1 MWLVRS
7 HQVAGLLAGLM
18 AAYFH
23 WPVCTKW
30 GEREGWEVE
39 DGKKG
44 K

>member
-1 MWLVRS
+1 MARAFSSSSRTVGRPNGSLFS
-7 HQVAGLLAGLM
+7 LACV
-18 AAYFH
+18 H
-23 WPVCTKW
+23 KT